1 VVDNVCI
8 TLYDGYYIVKGV
20 VMALDPIS
28 AALDLGNTLITRI
41 FPDPAQAANAK
52 LELLKLQQSGD
63 LATMTAQTDINKEE
77 AKSSSLFVSGW
88 RPAIGWVCALALA
101 YQYLV
106 RPLGGTLAGVFGV
119 TIPPLPG
126 LDDNL
131 WQLMM
136 GMLGMGGLRTF
147 EKLQGV
153 ASK

>member
-1 VVDNVCI
+1 
-8 TLYDGYYIVKGV
+8 
-20 VMALDPIS
+20 MSLDPIS
-28 AALDLGNTLITRI
+28 AALDLGTTLINKI
-41 FPDPAQAANAK
+41 FPDPLQASEAK
-52 LELLKLQQSGD
+52 LKLLELQQNGE
-63 LATMTAQTDINKEE
+63 LAIMTAQTDINKQE
-77 AKSSSLFVSGW
+77 AVNSSVFVSGW

-106 RPLGGTLAGVFGV
+106 RPLGSTIASVLGM

-147 EKLQGV
+147 EKIQGV

>member
-1 VVDNVCI
+1 
-8 TLYDGYYIVKGV
+8 
-20 VMALDPIS
+20 MALDPIS

-63 LATMTAQTDINKEE
+63 LATMTAQSDINKVE
-77 AKSSSLFVSGW
+77 AASSSLFVSGW

-101 YQYLV
+101 YQYLGK
-106 RPLGGTLAGVFGV
+106 PLATGILPAFGV
-119 TIPPLPG
+119 NVPLLPG

-147 EKLQGV
+147 EKVQGV

>member
-1 VVDNVCI
+1 M
-8 TLYDGYYIVKGV
+8 G
-20 VMALDPIS
+20 
-28 AALDLGNTLITRI
+28 
-41 FPDPAQAANAK
+41 
-52 LELLKLQQSGD
+52 SGD
-63 LATMTAQTDINKEE
+63 VYKRQAQTDINKAE
-77 AKSSSLFVSGW
+77 ATNSSVFVSGW

-101 YQYLV
+101 YQYLF
-106 RPLGGTLAGVFGV
+106 RPLAGTVAGVLGV

-147 EKLQGV
+147 EKVQGV

>member
-1 VVDNVCI
+1 
-8 TLYDGYYIVKGV
+8 
-20 VMALDPIS
+20 MALDPIS
-28 AALDLGNTLITRI
+28 AALDLGNALITRI

-63 LATMTAQTDINKEE
+63 LAQMTAQTDINKVE
-77 AKSSSLFVSGW
+77 ASNSSIFVSGW

-101 YQYLV
+101 YQYLLK
-106 RPLGGTLAGVFGV
+106 PLAMGILPNFG
-119 TIPPLPG
+119 IAIAPLPG

-136 GMLGMGGLRTF
+136 GMLGMGGLRTM
-147 EKLQGV
+147 EKMQGV